1 MGVIHGEWTFDT
13 LDAPSPENV
22 VEALRDRSGLEISC
36 TYGDD
41 GSLGRVD
48 MPQIRESL
56 FGWTHA
62 PDRLSVR
69 SFIPAHP
76 YLWTQLQAVMTELGG
91 RISETTY
98 AWRPETHDSRL
109 DRPWLELSRRQ
120 RFVLAMPT
128 IGAWRPFDFLAQR
141 QG

>member
-1 MGVIHGEWTFDT
+1 MGVIHGEWVFDASG
-13 LDAPSPENV
+13 APSPESV
-22 VEALRDRSGLEISC
+22 VDALRGRSGLAISC

-41 GSLGRVD
+41 GSMGRVD

-56 FGWTHA
+56 FGWTHDS
-62 PDRLSVR
+62 DRLSVR

-76 YLWTQLQAVMTELGG
+76 YLWTQLHAVMAELGG
-91 RISETTY
+91 RVSETPY
-98 AWRPETHDSRL
+98 AWRPDADDGKL

-120 RFVLAMPT
+120 RFVLGMPT